1 MYAHM
6 LREGLGSEATLYMY
20 LSCKSS
26 ISIHMH
32 VRMAKSTN
40 IAFNS
45 GWSYY
50 PYTVTVNLYTCRC
63 P

>member
-6 LREGLGSEATLYMY
+6 LREGLGSEATLY

-32 VRMAKSTN
+32 VRMAKSTK
-40 IAFNS
+40 IKLS
-45 GWSYY
+45 
-50 PYTVTVNLYTCRC
+50 TVAGLTIHTQ
-63 P
+63 